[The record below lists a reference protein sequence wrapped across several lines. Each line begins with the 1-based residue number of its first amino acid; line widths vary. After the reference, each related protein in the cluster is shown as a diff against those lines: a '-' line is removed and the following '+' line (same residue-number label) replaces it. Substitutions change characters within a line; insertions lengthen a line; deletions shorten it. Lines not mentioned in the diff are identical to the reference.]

1 MTDIP
6 TEDFILALPD
16 DSIIKTGLLAMG
28 TNADAMLPTVELF
41 NVITAYD
48 TVQTEFN
55 TGTLPD
61 ITTVSPQQIISTS
74 TSGEFINRT
83 VRRQVSFRQQF
94 AVDSINPIIL

>member
-16 DSIIKTGLLAMG
+16 NSVIKTGLLAIG
-28 TNADAMLPTVELF
+28 TNADAMMPTVELF
-41 NVITAYD
+41 NVISAYEA
-48 TVQTEFN
+48 VQTEFN
-55 TGTLPD
+55 AGTLPD
-61 ITTVSPQQIISTS
+61 ITTVGAQQILTTA

-83 VRRQVSFRQQF
+83 VRRQISFQQQF